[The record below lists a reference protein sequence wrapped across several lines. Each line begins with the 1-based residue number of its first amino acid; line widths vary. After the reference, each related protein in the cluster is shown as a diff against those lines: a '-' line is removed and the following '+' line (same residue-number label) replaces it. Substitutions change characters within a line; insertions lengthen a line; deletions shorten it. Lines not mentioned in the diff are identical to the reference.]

1 MAIFRYPSGDGQN
14 GKVSYNTGI
23 ISGIVALAISE
34 IEGVVLLPGKR
45 KGIRLYFE
53 KDGVFADVSVVVNY
67 GFNIPELAFRIQQA
81 IKHNVESMTK
91 YHVAKVDVHIQG
103 VQFLNEETEVPP
115 QPNE

>member
-1 MAIFRYPSGDGQN
+1 MAVFRYPSGNGQN

-23 ISGIVALAISE
+23 ISGIVALAVTE
-34 IEGVVLLPGKR
+34 VEGVALVPGKK

-67 GFNIPELAFRIQQA
+67 GYNIPELAFRIQQA

-91 YHVAKVDVHIQG
+91 YRVAKVDVHIQG
-103 VQFLNEETEVPP
+103 VDFVSEEGNIP
-115 QPNE
+115 QVQE